1 LFIVSSNY
9 KLKHILRDGPIAAG
23 RISQIYQSDM
33 VHQILLTALVTNAL
47 PLAIAVAMDGA
58 EWRFL
63 LEFLDSTKNSPDPT
77 ALRSAGTFWNAEKA
91 RYFAT
96 NPDMSPGPYE
106 CEVWLYY
113 P

>member
-1 LFIVSSNY
+1 
-9 KLKHILRDGPIAAG
+9 
-23 RISQIYQSDM
+23 M
-33 VHQILLTALVTNAL
+33 VCNILLTALVISVL
-47 PLAIAVAMDGA
+47 PLAMAVAMDGT

-63 LEFLDSTKNSPDPT
+63 MEFLDSTKNSSDPT

-91 RYFAT
+91 RYFPT
-96 NPDMSPGPYE
+96 NPDMLPGPYE